1 MTIESLETEQENLY
15 QAMGDSSLYKN
26 DKSEIL
32 AKQQRLEEVK
42 KLLPAAYTRW
52 EELEQLKNE

>member
-1 MTIESLETEQENLY
+1 
-15 QAMGDSSLYKN
+15 MGDSTLQN

-52 EELEQLKNE
+52 KNSNN